1 MEIIIKDL
9 KKTFGEKVAVD
20 IPALTIRSGE
30 LLGLVGNNGA
40 GKSTLFRLMLDL
52 IKADTG
58 TVCMKAGSPALCP
71 RTPSNSPLQ
80 GEETDAA
87 APSALPFSEN
97 EALPQRGSG
106 EGAGWSGEAINVA
119 ETEVWK
125 DWTGAFVDESF
136 LIDYLTPDEY
146 FHFIA
151 RLTDTSDEQ
160 LQAFLDEYQHFMAD
174 ELAGQKKLIRTLSA
188 GNKQK
193 VGIMAAMLLQPKVLI
208 LDEPFNFLDP
218 SSQNAIKH
226 LLQKYNK
233 KTGATILVSSHNLQH
248 TVDISSRIVLL
259 EHGKVIQDIDNREH
273 QAQAILENYFEI
285 NE

>member
-1 MEIIIKDL
+1 MEIIINNL
-9 KKTFGEKVAVD
+9 RKTFGEKVAVD
-20 IPALTIRSGE
+20 IPELTIHSGE

-40 GKSTLFRLMLDL
+40 GKSTLFRLILDL

-58 TVCMKAGSPALCP
+58 TVHMKD
-71 RTPSNSPLQ
+71 
-80 GEETDAA
+80 GEVDV
-87 APSALPFSEN
+87 
-97 EALPQRGSG
+97 
-106 EGAGWSGEAINVA
+106 NVA

-146 FHFIA
+146 FQFIA
-151 RLTDTSDEQ
+151 RLTDTTDEQ
-160 LQAFLDEYQHFMAD
+160 LQEFLAQYQHFMAD

-193 VGIMAAMLLQPKVLI
+193 VGIMAAMLLRPKVLI

-226 LLQKYNK
+226 MLKKYNEE
-233 KTGATILVSSHNLQH
+233 TGATILVSSHNLQH
-248 TVDISSRIVLL
+248 TVDISERIVLL
-259 EHGKVIQDIDNREH
+259 EHGKVIHDIDNKEK
-273 QAQAILENYFEI
+273 QAQDILENYFEI
-285 NE
+285 ND